1 VWAGRAARDGQT
13 AERRNGIIAD
23 DGNDLPE
30 WMRHPTQRVLS
41 HLLER
46 DRQVPEIDNQVRELS
61 RQSSVCR
68 RLEPMPGIGPITATA
83 LVATIGEPIRE
94 FKNGRQLAAFL
105 GLVPKQHSSG
115 GKERLQGI
123 GKLGLPSAKTIRAI
137 GNSHNQRPDV
147 SSQSLSCFCQALNA
161 CTRAAS
167 M

>member
-1 VWAGRAARDGQT
+1 MPTPGANARNRPDNGHGGGR
-13 AERRNGIIAD
+13 
-23 DGNDLPE
+23 ND
-30 WMRHPTQRVLS
+30 R
-41 HLLER
+41 
-46 DRQVPEIDNQVRELS
+46 
-61 RQSSVCR
+61 
-68 RLEPMPGIGPITATA
+68 
-83 LVATIGEPIRE
+83 EPIRE